1 MAGPLDGLTV
11 LIPESRELDLFAT
24 MLESE
29 GATAWRCPLV
39 RILDL
44 EDTTDAEAWIDRL
57 IAQPFQDVIWFT
69 GEGLRRLTSL
79 AHRQGR
85 REAFIAAVARVR
97 SITRG
102 PKPAHALRELGL
114 SPGLAAATPT
124 SEGILE
130 SLSSEDIRN
139 RKIGVQLYPGEGT
152 KAVLDALRERG
163 ANIFAVTPYRYA
175 TQADSAS
182 VVDAIHALADGRIG
196 MIAFTSSPQVER
208 LIEVAQEAGLEPQLK
223 DALARIRVAAVG
235 PVVEEA
241 LRRYGAVDVIRP
253 QANFH
258 LKPLVRAIVTAHAR
272 NP

>member
-1 MAGPLDGLTV
+1 MAGPLDGLTI

-24 MLESE
+24 MLEAE
-29 GATAWRCPLV
+29 GAAAWRCPLV

-57 IAQPFQDVIWFT
+57 IADPFQDVIWFT

-79 AHRQGR
+79 ADRQGR
-85 REAFIAAVARVR
+85 RDAFIGAVARVR

-102 PKPAHALRELGL
+102 PKPVHALRGLGL
-114 SPGLAAATPT
+114 SPGLAAASPT

-130 SLSSEDIRN
+130 SLSSEDIRD

-152 KAVLDALRERG
+152 KPFLDALRARG
-163 ANIFAVTPYRYA
+163 ANLFAVTPYRYA

-182 VVDAIHALADGRIG
+182 VADAIRALVDGRIG
-196 MIAFTSSPQVER
+196 MIAFTSSPQVDR
-208 LIEVAQEAGLEPQLK
+208 LLEVAHEAGLEPQLK
-223 DALARIRVAAVG
+223 AALARIRIAAVG

-241 LRRYGAVDVIRP
+241 LRRCGAVDVVRP
-253 QANFH
+253 DANFH

-272 NP
+272 KS